1 MKRVLFAVLL
11 LVTTPLLLQAQDIS
25 DKEADSINDVLLR
38 VNDLNNK
45 SEYGK
50 AVALAKQT
58 LEYLEDSKRYKLIG
72 KTLNGL
78 AFSYAELKDKDKAFQ
93 YSFQALDY
101 FIKAKD
107 TLSIVVIY
115 NDIGVTYED
124 FGLIEEAN
132 NAYQQAIDVSRLSNK
147 PHKYIIY
154 PKVNIAK
161 NLIEYSGNYKK
172 GLAYLNKAI
181 HTSKKLGLDEKKDHV
196 FVQIFLSYAYALHKL
211 KQFDASEIY
220 FQKALD
226 LASNEK
232 YLRAIEGIYSK
243 KTKLYTEDG
252 DYKEAL
258 NMMGKYIEIRDSI
271 NTIDN
276 MSLAKTIEARYK
288 VKESEEKLSYLTKE
302 KNIKEAQLVKY
313 NQFMALLC
321 ILIALLI
328 LTTYW
333 TIKKNKQLQL
343 ARDVAENLSKVKSD
357 FYSEIS
363 HELRTPLYAVIEL
376 SNLLQK
382 EDLKVQHKEYLESL
396 QFSGNQLL
404 SLINNV
410 LELNKMDSET
420 IKIEQTKFYL
430 KDIIS
435 NTIDSIEFALNESN
449 NEICLDYD
457 DTIPKE
463 LVGDALKLTQVFIN
477 LISNATKFT
486 NNGTITVTAKMIKE
500 SANDVK
506 IHFEVIDTGLGIAK
520 EKQSLI
526 FENFYQEHAKIEKS
540 YRGTGLGL
548 SIVKEILKAMGGEIK
563 IESEEGKGSTFYFDL
578 KFNKGKETSKLN
590 DLQSKQLKEIEGK
603 RVLIVDDNKIN
614 QLVTRKVVDHLNI
627 KSSTVDSGQ
636 KAITLIK
643 KESFDCVLMDLH
655 MPQLDGYETTKIIRE
670 FNTEIPIVAL
680 TAAFIDD
687 VEEKIK
693 QQGMDGYI
701 LKPFNKSVFV
711 VTLHEAIFSKNKVL
725 TV

>member
-11 LVTTPLLLQAQDIS
+11 FVTTPLLLQAQDIS
-25 DKEADSINDVLLR
+25 DKEVDSINEVLLR

-50 AVALAKQT
+50 AIELTKKT
-58 LEYLEDSKRYKLIG
+58 LEYLEGSKRYKLIG
-72 KTLNGL
+72 KAHNGL
-78 AFSYAELKDKDKAFQ
+78 AFSYAELKDKDKAFE
-93 YSFQALDY
+93 YSFKALDY

-115 NDIGVTYED
+115 NDIGVTYDD
-124 FGLIEEAN
+124 FGMIEDAN
-132 NAYQQAIDVSRLSNK
+132 KAYQQAIDVSRLTK

-154 PKVNIAK
+154 PNVNIAK
-161 NLIEYSGNYKK
+161 NLIEYSSDYEK
-172 GLAYLNKAI
+172 GLGYLDKAMQ
-181 HTSKKLGLDEKKDHV
+181 SAKELGLDEKKDHI
-196 FVQIFLSYAYALHKL
+196 FVQIFLSYAYAYHKL
-211 KQFDASEIY
+211 KRFDESEIY
-220 FQKALD
+220 FQKAID
-226 LASNEK
+226 LASKQK
-232 YLRAIEGIYSK
+232 YLRSIQEIYSK
-243 KTKLYTEDG
+243 KTKLYKEDEN
-252 DYKEAL
+252 YKEAL
-258 NMMGKYIEIRDSI
+258 NMMDKYIEIKDSI
-271 NTIDN
+271 NTLDN

-302 KNIKEAQLVKY
+302 KNIKEAQLVKS
-313 NQFMALLC
+313 NQFMALLS

-333 TIKKNKQLQL
+333 TVKKNKQLQV
-343 ARDVAENLSKVKSD
+343 ARDVAENLSRVKSD

-382 EDLKVQHKEYLESL
+382 EDLNVQHKEYLESL

-404 SLINNV
+404 SLINNI

-420 IKIEQTKFYL
+420 IKIEQTKFSL
-430 KDIIS
+430 KGIIS

-449 NEICLDYD
+449 NEISLHYD
-457 DTIPKE
+457 DAIPKE
-463 LVGDALKLTQVFIN
+463 LVGDSLKLTQIFIN

-486 NNGTITVTAKMIKE
+486 NDGTITVTAKMIKE
-500 SANDVK
+500 DENDVK
-506 IHFEVIDTGLGIAK
+506 IHFEVKDTGLGIAK

-526 FENFYQEHAKIEKS
+526 FKNFYQEHAKIEKS

-548 SIVKEILKAMGGEIK
+548 SIVKEILTAMGSEIK

-578 KFNKGKETSKLN
+578 KFNKAEETRSLDN
-590 DLQSKQLKEIEGK
+590 LHIKQLKEIEAK

-627 KSSTVDSGQ
+627 NSSTVDSGQ
-636 KAITLIK
+636 KAIDLIK

-655 MPQLDGYETTKIIRE
+655 MPQLDGYETTKLIRE
-670 FNTEIPIVAL
+670 FNAEIPIVAL
-680 TAAFIDD
+680 TAASIDD

-693 QQGMDGYI
+693 QQGMNGYI
-701 LKPFNKSVFV
+701 LKPFNTPEFV
-711 VTLHEAIFSKNKVL
+711 ATLHEAIYSKNTVL
-725 TV
+725 IA